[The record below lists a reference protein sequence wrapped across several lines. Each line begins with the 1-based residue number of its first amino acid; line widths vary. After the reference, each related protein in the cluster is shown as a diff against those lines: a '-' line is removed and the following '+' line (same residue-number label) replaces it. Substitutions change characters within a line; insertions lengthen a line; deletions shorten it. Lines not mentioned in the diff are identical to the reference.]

1 MSEFAQLVYESI
13 RRANASGQAGSLA
26 HLYLYSLNRLS
37 MPEAE
42 LALDQIKRYVLPQM
56 AVEDLS
62 GASAGPSAVY
72 QPDAA
77 IRSYERYAAAHD
89 ISAELDE
96 RVLLWLLDGDFDDG
110 TQTECRNTCLTYG
123 VTPALLVRPQQQ
135 QEPDFG
141 FGEQVNEQWASRHD
155 GYDLVGRDETLE
167 RHLGLLSIL
176 IRQGEHYLL
185 EGPPGVGKTVFARE
199 LVRRAY
205 TRWQASADPGLANVR
220 FLICSP
226 KDFLGT
232 DEENRARLEA
242 LFSYLRRNVHVVPV
256 FDGFEFF
263 TNPALN
269 TYTHFRSLFG
279 GVLSSRGRTYML
291 ISRTANSSGA
301 DLVKRIKATALDPLP
316 QGATLQ
322 VVKQRLSRLRV
333 SESQQLCFD
342 TSEDEFCNTL
352 LQIAEERY
360 PGRFFPEIAI
370 HLAESA
376 VGRSVHRTL
385 YAKEPPLWTVSI
397 TDLWQHVAEEQGIGT
412 EVLGKNPREF
422 YAGVRAKLRQEVVG
436 QDHAVEIVCR
446 WLAAQAKRPPSRV
459 PRGRFLFVGPP
470 GVGKTQLGRT
480 LARALGFGE
489 EAFFR
494 FNMSEYGTDAA
505 RTRFMGADPGYVGF
519 KSTRTIYDMVRSR
532 PSCVVL
538 LDEIDRAHSSIQD
551 ILLSILEGE
560 GKDAEGASVYF
571 SQVIFI
577 MTTNLGQDAVA
588 AMYDDALSKSVPRRG
603 LADGLTDA
611 RLRALLLE
619 GVQDDAEADMKQYL
633 DEQIRTAK
641 DRFAHFGKG
650 ESGTSESGR
659 LEAIVSFVQ
668 MREMQQ
674 RLERARRN
682 SSFDR
687 AFLDRVDAIVPFF
700 PIKEG
705 ALLRKILELQLKTAG
720 WDDCPE
726 LAKMWILQEAMR
738 EKESIRPLQR
748 LIQHYWSILEQDERQ
763 ATEGPVNGQRGTASE
778 Q

>member
-1 MSEFAQLVYESI
+1 MSEIAQLVYNSI
-13 RRANASGQAGSLA
+13 REANASEQAGSLA
-26 HLYLYSLNRLS
+26 HLYLRCLGRLR

-42 LALDQIKRYVLPQM
+42 LALEQIKRYVLPQM
-56 AVEDLS
+56 DLGES
-62 GASAGPSAVY
+62 HDPSTSPLAVY

-77 IRSYERYAAAHD
+77 IHSYERYAAAHD
-89 ISAELDE
+89 MSTQFSE

-110 TQTECRNTCLTYG
+110 TQAECRSTCLTYG
-123 VTPALLVRPQQQ
+123 VTPALVVSPEHQR
-135 QEPDFG
+135 EPVLG
-141 FGEQVNEQWASRHD
+141 FGELVDEQWASRHD
-155 GYDLVGRDETLE
+155 GYDLIGREESLE

-185 EGPPGVGKTVFARE
+185 EGLPGVGKTVFTRE

-205 TRWQASADPGLANVR
+205 TRWQASSDPGLANVR

-232 DEENRARLEA
+232 DEENRTRLEA

-256 FDGFEFF
+256 FDGFELF

-291 ISRTANSSGA
+291 ISRTGNSSGG
-301 DLVKRIKATALDPLP
+301 DLVKRIKATVLDPLS
-316 QGATLQ
+316 QNSTLQ
-322 VVKQRLSRLRV
+322 VVKQRLSRLRA
-333 SESQQLCFD
+333 SESRPLSFD
-342 TSEDEFCNTL
+342 TSEEEFCNTL
-352 LQIAEERY
+352 LQIAAERY
-360 PGRFFPEIAI
+360 PDRFFPEIAI
-370 HLAESA
+370 HLAEST

-385 YAKEPPLWTVSI
+385 YAKEEPLWTVSI

-412 EVLGKNPREF
+412 EVLGKNPSEF
-422 YAGVRAKLRQEVVG
+422 YAGVRTKLRQEVVG
-436 QDHAVEIVCR
+436 QDHAVDMVCR

-470 GVGKTQLGRT
+470 GVGKTQLGRA

-588 AMYDDALSKSVPRRG
+588 AQYEAALGRNTPRNA

-641 DRFAHFGKG
+641 TRFVEFGENG
-650 ESGTSESGR
+650 ATTSESGR

-700 PIKEG
+700 PIKE
-705 ALLRKILELQLKTAG
+705 ASLLRKILELQLRIAG
-720 WDDCPE
+720 WDNCPE

-738 EKESIRPLQR
+738 EQESIRPLQR
-748 LIQHYWSILEQDERQ
+748 LIQHYWSLLEHDESKKDPASADEKRS
-763 ATEGPVNGQRGTASE
+763 GTSE
-778 Q
+778 